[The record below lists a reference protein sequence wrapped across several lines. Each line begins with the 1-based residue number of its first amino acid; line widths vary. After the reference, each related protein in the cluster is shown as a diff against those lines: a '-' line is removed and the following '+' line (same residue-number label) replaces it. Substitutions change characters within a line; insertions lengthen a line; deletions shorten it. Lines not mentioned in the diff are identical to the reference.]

1 MAYFCKK
8 SNQLF
13 LREKDSLVSSFERIN
28 IHKVDGIEVPIFSK
42 QKTGANEFS
51 IATAAE
57 LHKNAMNWLHQT
69 HGTTDKTFR
78 ETLISSI
85 PLDEQSRHKKI
96 ILVTGCGEGKDL
108 PYLFERYPDATF
120 FVQDIALEML
130 STAIETYSALINA
143 ENISFWLGDAC
154 DLPFKDNFFDLV
166 YHFGGINLFSSPK
179 KGVEEMHRVAKIGG
193 AILFG
198 DEGIAPFLYNSE
210 IAKVLIKNN
219 PLYNCSVPINYIPS
233 YATDFKL
240 QYLFNNCFYLVTYKK
255 TDSHNIN
262 LDVKHLGRRGGSLRS
277 RYYGELEGIDPLLK
291 RSLYELAEKLGLSR
305 VELLERLLS
314 QGIKD
319 NQHEQL

>member
-13 LREKDSLVSSFERIN
+13 LREEDSLVSPLERIG
-28 IHKVDGIEVPIFSK
+28 IQKVDGIEVPVFSK

-51 IATAAE
+51 MATAAE

-69 HGTTDKTFR
+69 HGTTDRTLR
-78 ETLISSI
+78 ETLVASI
-85 PLDEQSRHKKI
+85 PLDDQSQHKI

-120 FVQDIALEML
+120 YIQDIALEML
-130 STAIETYSALINA
+130 SSAIENYSRLINA
-143 ENISFWLGDAC
+143 ENVFFWLGDAC

-179 KGVEEMHRVAKIGG
+179 KGVEEMHRVGKIGA

-198 DEGIAPFLYNSE
+198 DEGVAPFLHNSE

-219 PLYNCSVPINYIPS
+219 PLYNCSAPINYIPS
-233 YATDFKL
+233 YVTDFKL
-240 QYLFNNCFYLVTYKK
+240 QYLFNNCFYLVTYRKS
-255 TDSHNIN
+255 DSHNIN
-262 LDVKHLGRRGGSLRS
+262 LDVKHLGRRGGSLRT
-277 RYYGELEGIDPLLK
+277 RYYGELDGIDPGLR
-291 RSLYELAEKLGLSR
+291 RSVYELAEKLGLSH

-319 NQHEQL
+319 KQHEQL

>member
-13 LREKDSLVSSFERIN
+13 LREKDSLVSPCERIN
-28 IHKVDGIEVPIFSK
+28 IHRIDGIEVPIFSK

-51 IATAAE
+51 VAAAAE

-69 HGTTDKTFR
+69 HGTTERAFR
-78 ETLISSI
+78 ETLIASI
-85 PLDEQSRHKKI
+85 PPDKYLQHKI

-108 PYLFERYPDATF
+108 PDLFEKYPEATF

-130 STAIETYSALINA
+130 SAAIETYSALINA
-143 ENISFWLGDAC
+143 AKISFWLGDAC

-179 KGVEEMHRVAKIGG
+179 KGVEEMHRVGKIGA

-219 PLYNCSVPINYIPS
+219 PLYNCSAPIDYIPP
-233 YATDFKL
+233 YVTDFKL

-255 TDSHNIN
+255 SDSYNIN

-291 RSLYELAEKLGLSR
+291 QSLYELAEILGLSR
-305 VELLERLLS
+305 VELLERLLR

-319 NQHEQL
+319 NQYEQL